1 MLTPEQI
8 NGFSAS
14 PYARHY
20 DREDE
25 GGVNPPAEATLRKA
39 YESRNRLLARLFP
52 TARLY
57 TPNSFEAEFEQAELA
72 ESLDGLL
79 EEEDVE
85 DARLPGSPV
94 LLGYDPANP
103 TKGSVEGYAFA
114 DAEQPEQIEHAYAG
128 IRPRAPE
135 YKVQVAEERAFGP
148 IKMRDDK
155 NAKRRK
161 LKNKE
166 SIRA

>member
-8 NGFSAS
+8 NSFSAS
-14 PYARHY
+14 PYASHY

-25 GGVNPPAEATLRKA
+25 GGVNSPAEATLRKA

-79 EEEDVE
+79 EEEEME
-85 DARLPGSPV
+85 DARLSGSPV
-94 LLGYDPANP
+94 LLGYDPVN
-103 TKGSVEGYAFA
+103 GSVEGYAFA

-135 YKVQVAEERAFGP
+135 HKVRVAEERAFGP

-161 LKNKE
+161 LKNKK
-166 SIRA
+166 SIRG